1 MDATNA
7 SFAFQHTFL
16 LTTGIALVLALA
28 SVIGLGLKITVA
40 KRQPHGAID
49 NLNTRVN
56 AWWVM
61 CIVVGLALFAGRMGV
76 TLLFAFASFVAL
88 REFTSSTPRPAGE
101 RMLAFSLF
109 FVAIP
114 LQYLFVVRG
123 DYVLYTLFVPAFI
136 VVALPAMTALARRSR
151 PEGRHVPA
159 LQWAS
164 GLVICV
170 WCVSQAPA
178 LLNLEIA
185 GYEGRNAFLLVFL
198 ILVVQSCDVLQYLW
212 GKLAGRRRIAPTL
225 SPSKT
230 VEGSV
235 GGIASATLLGAALS
249 PITPFSTGEAA
260 VVSLAL
266 TVLGF
271 LGGLLLSAEKRRRGI
286 KDWGTLIPGHGG
298 MLDRVDSLF
307 LSAPVFL
314 HVVRIGWA
322 S

>member
-1 MDATNA
+1 MDAPNA
-7 SFAFQHTFL
+7 PFVLQHTL
-16 LTTGIALVLALA
+16 LLAAGITLVLALA

-61 CIVVGLALFAGRMGV
+61 TAVVGLSLFAGRTGV

-88 REFTSSTPRPAGE
+88 REFVVPEPGRPGE
-101 RMLAFSLF
+101 RAMLLLAFGVVLPLQYF
-109 FVAIP
+109 FVA
-114 LQYLFVVRG
+114 RG
-123 DYVLYTLFVPAFI
+123 LYAFYTLFIPVLVFA
-136 VVALPAMTALARRSR
+136 ALPAIAALVGQPRGERERMAT
-151 PEGRHVPA
+151 V
-159 LQWAS
+159 QW

-170 WCVSQAPA
+170 CCVSHAPA
-178 LLNLEIA
+178 LLTLEIP
-185 GYEGRNAFLLVFL
+185 GYEGRSAFLLVFL
-198 ILVVQSCDVLQYLW
+198 LVVVQSCDVLQYLW
-212 GKLAGRRRIAPTL
+212 GKLAGRRKIAPSL

-235 GGIASATLLGAALS
+235 GGILSATALGAALS
-249 PITPFSTGEAA
+249 PITPFTAIEAA
-260 VVSLAL
+260 LISLAI

-271 LGGLLLSAEKRRRGI
+271 LGGLLLSAQKRRRGI

-298 MLDRVDSLF
+298 MLDRLDSMF

-314 HVVRIGWA
+314 QIVRIGWA
-322 S
+322 A